1 MSDEQTAKNVRS
13 AFQRTY
19 RENQHKEFLEKEKER
34 EKASLPD
41 GARKINGN
49 VYLYHNSFKM
59 RSEADEAAK
68 SMKGSNLTH
77 IERTKK
83 GWSVYLFPT

>member
-1 MSDEQTAKNVRS
+1 MSDEQVSKNVKN

-19 RENQHKEFLEKEKER
+19 RENQHKEFLKKEKER
-34 EKASLPD
+34 EKSSLPD
-41 GARKINGN
+41 GARKINGK

-59 RSEADEAAK
+59 RSEADGVAK
-68 SMKGSNLTH
+68 AMKGSNLTH